1 MKVAAKVLLFLISW
15 LVWNGYD
22 YGMSKYFLPM
32 PHKQNSK
39 FALKQQFQRP
49 IEKEHSLCRPISRL
63 SSQIVFLHSHLLSC
77 ENGRDGTSQV
87 IYWTRKSPNRLP
99 FRLPLLTI
107 WKSPAYSILICWK
120 LQALSIQ
127 ASLRVVPFLINRS
140 SPSSLVPQISHS
152 TLRWNGAL
160 GSSLDNPS

>member
-22 YGMSKYFLPM
+22 YGMSKSFLPM
-32 PHKQNSK
+32 PHKQISK

-120 LQALSIQ
+120 LQALSKLH
-127 ASLRVVPFLINRS
+127 SESFRS
-140 SPSSLVPQISHS
+140 SS
-152 TLRWNGAL
+152 TVLLHLLSFLRYPIPLWGETA
-160 GSSLDNPS
+160 P